1 VEVLTAEKLFGNICG
16 GAKRDKFEALLRP
29 HVAWYADGVAR
40 ELGGRTTLGF
50 RSDDAAI
57 VGATREA
64 VDRLPAAMREAGVYA
79 YADKALAL
87 QPTIAASMKTL
98 APREFERVLHPV
110 FEEDEVTTTCLGHVR
125 RQQRLAE
132 CHFFN
137 RDDAR
142 RGDRMVWCLRHSA
155 SFFLSFFFLSFV
167 LDLFI

>member
-1 VEVLTAEKLFGNICG
+1 MEVLTAEKLFGNICG

-50 RSDDAAI
+50 RPDDAAI

-132 CHFFN
+132 CHFSIETT
-137 RDDAR
+137 RVV
-142 RGDRMVWCLRHSA
+142 GIEWCGVFATQR
-155 SFFLSFFFLSFV
+155 LSFFRSFF
-167 LDLFI
+167 DLPFFCP